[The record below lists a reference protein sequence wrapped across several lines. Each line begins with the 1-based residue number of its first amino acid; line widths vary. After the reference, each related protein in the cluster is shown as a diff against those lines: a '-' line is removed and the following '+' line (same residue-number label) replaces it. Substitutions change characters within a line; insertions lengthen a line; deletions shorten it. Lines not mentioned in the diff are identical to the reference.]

1 MLPTICPTG
10 NPVSSVFWAR
20 LTRRAAS
27 ANTIPWSG
35 IGSGSGVSSRSHASV
50 HAVRSWRAG
59 LPVIDRERT
68 VPRELAASRFSTAI
82 GLVSASA
89 TVSQIEP
96 VHTPCAPSASAAA
109 IWRPR
114 PIPPAAS
121 TGTSGP
127 TASTTSGTS
136 TIVETSP
143 QWPPASVPWATMH
156 VDALRDLPLGVLRGC
171 RRGRRRGCRARA
183 PARRRRAAAGRAR
196 SRASTPG
203 ATSDDL
209 DLARAL
215 LVDAEARRLHHAD
228 ARGPRAA
235 AARRARRAAPR
246 RTPGARRGISSSR
259 LARGSPRRRR
269 PCPTY
274 LAGMTKSTP

>member
-10 NPVSSVFWAR
+10 NPVSSLFCAR

-27 ANTIPWSG
+27 AKTMPWSG
-35 IGSGSGVSSRSHASV
+35 IGSGSGVSARSHASV

-68 VPRELAASRFSTAI
+68 VSRELAASRFSNAI
-82 GLVSASA
+82 GFVSASA

-114 PIPPAAS
+114 PMPPAAS

-136 TIVETSP
+136 TIVEIV
-143 QWPPASVPWATMH
+143 AAVATGLGALGDDH
-156 VDALRDLPLGVLRGC
+156 VDALRDLPFRVLAVADQSADEDAALVRLLDDV
-171 RRGRRRGCRARA
+171 GRRRPERVHDH
-183 PARRRRAAAGRAR
+183 RR
-196 SRASTPG
+196 PG
-203 ATSDDL
+203 ATS
-209 DLARAL
+209 ATSTWP
-215 LVDAEARRLHHAD
+215 
-228 ARGPRAA
+228 GP
-235 AARRARRAAPR
+235 
-246 RTPGARRGISSSR
+246 SSSTPRPAAFTTPTSRSVGERRHAVLGEQLLDER
-259 LARGSPRRRR
+259 LVLGRDQLVEVARGSPRRRR
-269 PCPTY
+269 PCPRTWR
-274 LAGMTKSTP
+274 A